1 MKKVWTISSVLCL
14 FLLVFVGC
22 AADKKETQTDTQA
35 TTTPTTT
42 APTVDDGNG
51 IGGDG
56 DWNFIRKMLVDF
68 TIEDRVYRLVDE
80 DEYTVWESQFKEIH
94 PDGTRD
100 RDEYNVY
107 TLITEFE
114 IPREEIESIC
124 DRYEEMNDGE
134 KYFTDEQVEA
144 IYNGT
149 MEDVVRA
156 FANPYAVI
164 VGTKVYSP
172 EWMTEHTAA
181 EYAAEGITYEIL
193 TAEFED
199 LLVPCNEEQRAYLR
213 TQYEAMKP

>member
-1 MKKVWTISSVLCL
+1 MKKVLAISSVLCL
-14 FLLVFVGC
+14 LLLVFVGC
-22 AADKKETQTDTQA
+22 AADKKETPTETQA

-51 IGGDG
+51 IGGG
-56 DWNFIRKMLVDF
+56 DDWDFIREMHVDYSVSGGVVDLVDP
-68 TIEDRVYRLVDE
+68 TAYEAWED
-80 DEYTVWESQFKEIH
+80 QFKDMD
-94 PDGTRD
+94 PNGTR
-100 RDEYNVY
+100 EISEFNNY
-107 TLITEFE
+107 TLITELN
-114 IPREEIESIC
+114 IPREKIEELC
-124 DRYEEMNDGE
+124 DRMEALFEGDT
-134 KYFTDEQVEA
+134 YFTDEQVEA

-149 MEDVVRA
+149 MEDVIRA
-156 FANPYAVI
+156 FANPYAVV

-172 EWMTEHTAA
+172 KWMTEHTAA